1 MVKHLSSNK
10 IHIGIIMQRKLSSQL
25 MDALNQHPLWVNK
38 IKNDK
43 EVFLTIRDERV
54 DFYHNGGLLFS
65 FDKGGFKTHVKYAL
79 VPTSK
84 EQEYVT
90 EKALSQYKCV
100 SEFEPVYER
109 IKKNCAKFSGV
120 ESSGISRLYHSHS
133 YLSDS
138 NVVVLDIEISFRS
151 NVTENKHDRI
161 DILLFDKESQTLK
174 FVEAKHY
181 SNGEIWAKDRAP
193 KVINQLERYR
203 GQVEEKRTEILAAYN
218 NYVECINELTDASL
232 PVPSDIDPNVILFIF
247 GFDIDQ
253 KKGRLQDLIMDNQ
266 QYSDVEKY
274 ALGDIKKV
282 NTQTLWN
289 SVSRHK
295 KLTVIN

>member
-1 MVKHLSSNK
+1 MVKHSSLTK
-10 IHIGIIMQRKLSSQL
+10 IHTGLIMQRKLSSQL
-25 MDALNQHPLWVNK
+25 MDALKQHPLWVNK

-54 DFYHNGGLLFS
+54 DFYHKGGLLFS
-65 FDKGGFKTHVKYAL
+65 FDKGGFKTHIKYAL
-79 VPTSK
+79 VPTEK

-90 EKALSQYKCV
+90 EKALSQYKSV

-151 NVTENKHDRI
+151 SVTENKHDRI

-181 SNGEIWAKDRAP
+181 SNSEIWAKDRAP
-193 KVINQLERYR
+193 KVISQLERYH
-203 GQVEEKRTEILAAYN
+203 GQVEERRTEILAAYN
-218 NYVECINELTDASL
+218 SYIECINELTGRSL
-232 PVPSDIDPNVILFIF
+232 PVPADLDPNVALFIF

-253 KKGRLQDLIMDNQ
+253 KNGRLKELIMNNE
-266 QYSDVEKY
+266 QYSKVVKY
-274 ALGDIKKV
+274 AKGNVADM

-289 SVSRHK
+289 SVCTHK
-295 KLTVIN
+295 KK